1 MNKKLLGIAA
11 VALLGVS
18 AAFAATTSTVYFT
31 ASGTLTKQE
40 ASGVGVIAY
49 SDLLPKNDNDDNDN
63 FQYVIKK
70 YQGKEIIDSAG
81 TSKACTVT
89 LDDST
94 KVDNPNE
101 TFKKN
106 YPYIYSNVT
115 ISNLE
120 FEKSGDYIVIP
131 FCLASKNSNAYY
143 YNFANSI
150 SCYFKGTAN
159 NSNTTIYGYSDLT
172 VSGDDA
178 SLFTVRFGDSNIYML
193 DPDITTKTT
202 SDGTYTYSSTSEICS
217 INTSVGFAYFYVSI
231 QLKEDVTTAKKF
243 SSLSFSLPEF
253 SKVTE

>member
-40 ASGVGVIAY
+40 ENGVGVIAY
-49 SDLLPKNDNDDNDN
+49 FDSLPEDDDDTVNSL
-63 FQYVIKK
+63 YTIKK
-70 YQGKEIIDSAG
+70 YQGKEIIDSTG
-81 TSKACTVT
+81 TLKACTVT
-89 LDDST
+89 LDDTT
-94 KVDNPNE
+94 KIDNPNE
-101 TFKKN
+101 TYKDVYK
-106 YPYIYSNVT
+106 YIYSSVT

-120 FEKSGDYIVIP
+120 FEKAGDYIVIP
-131 FCLASKNSNAYY
+131 FALASKNSNAYY

-202 SDGTYTYSSTSEICS
+202 SAGTYTYSSTDEICS
-217 INTSVGFAYFYVSI
+217 INTSNGYALFCISI